1 MSALICLPVVLPL
14 LAAALKL
21 AIGQRLSR
29 LQSLISVVTLIV
41 VLAIAIVL
49 AVAVDRDGTL
59 VAQAGGWAAPMGIS
73 LVADRLSTLMLAVS
87 AAVTLAVMVYSIAQ
101 DFADQDETAPLSIF
115 HPAFLVMVAGVS
127 DAFLAGDLF
136 NLFVGFEILLSGSYV
151 LLTFGGT
158 ESRVRA
164 GATYAVM
171 GLTSSLLFL
180 IAIAVTYAATGT
192 MSMAHIAERFDGLPL
207 AIKLLVELTLLLV
220 FGVKAAVFPMSAW
233 LPDSYPTAPAPA
245 TAVFAGLLTK
255 VGVYSIIRLESLLFP
270 GGPVASLLQWVALAT
285 MLVGICGAIVQSD
298 IKRLL
303 SFTLVS
309 HIGYLVFG
317 VSLAT
322 PHALAGSVFYA
333 VHHITVQTSL
343 FLIVG
348 LIERRT
354 GTTSLDRLGGLAKL
368 TPAIAVLF
376 FVSAINLA
384 GIPPLSGFIGKLGLL
399 QAGLA
404 DGGDSELILVGGLLL
419 TSLLTL
425 YAVARVWNRAFWRP
439 SKSVELVESVPAP
452 MWVATAGL
460 VALALSFTVFAGPLS
475 GLAERTGA
483 ELLARQPYITAVLGG
498 DGR

>member
-452 MWVATAGL
+452 MWAATAGL

-498 DGR
+498 EGR

>member
-29 LQSLISVVTLIV
+29 LQSLISVFTLSA
-41 VLAIAIVL
+41 VLAFALVL
-49 AVAVDRDGTL
+49 LVVVDRDGTL

-73 LVADRLSTLMLAVS
+73 LVADRLSTLMLVVS
-87 AAVTLAVMVYSIAQ
+87 AAVTLAVMIYSIAQ
-101 DFADQDETAPLSIF
+101 DFADQDEAAPLSIF
-115 HPAFLVMVAGVS
+115 HPAFLIMVAGVC

-164 GATYAVM
+164 GATYSVV

-192 MSMAHIAERFDGLPL
+192 MSMAQIAERFDGLPI

-270 GGPVASLLQWVALAT
+270 TGPAVVALQWLALAT
-285 MLVGICGAIVQSD
+285 MLVGICGAIVQND

-309 HIGYLVFG
+309 HIGYMLFG

-322 PHALAGSVFYA
+322 AHGLSGAIFYA

-354 GTTSLDRLGGLAKL
+354 GTTSLDQLGGLAKL

-376 FVSAINLA
+376 FVAAINLA

-399 QAGLA
+399 QAGLS
-404 DGGDSELILVGGLLL
+404 DGGGSELILVGGILL

-439 SKSVELVESVPAP
+439 NRSVELTEAVPLP
-452 MWVATAGL
+452 MWGAAAALVGL
-460 VALALSFTVFAGPLS
+460 SLVFTVFAGTLA
-475 GLAERTGA
+475 GLTERAGV
-483 ELLARQPYITAVLGG
+483 ELLAREPYISAVLEGT
-498 DGR
+498 GR